1 MRCED
6 KEMENKYSKMS
17 DEHLVA
23 QAKAGNVEA
32 EEYLIRKYK
41 NVVRGKAHI
50 YFIVGSDNEDIVQEG
65 MIGVF
70 KAIRGYNEDKHT
82 SFQTFAEI
90 CINRQILTA
99 IKTANRQKHSPLNDS
114 LSLSVPISG
123 QEDQTLQD
131 TLLSDGY
138 SDPEALYILKEDM
151 TYLEESSPF
160 SDMELRVWNEYMQG
174 YNYNEIARTIGK
186 TPKSIDNAIQR
197 TKRKLEEYLNIG
209 K

>member
-1 MRCED
+1 
-6 KEMENKYSKMS
+6 MENKYSKMS